1 MSKVKLL
8 VGETQK
14 SESNK
19 AIQAC
24 NDYLRMG
31 AGRSLAKL
39 HHNYVSPS
47 SISAPTTVSLRW
59 LQEWSR
65 RYDWVNRAAEW
76 DAQADERK
84 TLEYNL
90 AMKNGLALDYER
102 VNSLKGLALFLES
115 QVYEQGETG
124 KYHNVWLPDV
134 KSVGYGEN
142 SEIVDIERFNAG
154 LIQQFRGTL
163 DDLAKETGGR
173 VVKSEFTGEVRVED
187 YREELQRRISDIATR
202 LGEESLSGEPDSETS

>member
-1 MSKVKLL
+1 VSKVKLL

-47 SISAPTTVSLRW
+47 SISAPATVSLRW

-65 RYDWVNRAAEW
+65 KYDWVNRAAEW